1 MKSITIIFLCILSVF
16 IGTSFTGGGSSQ
28 SNQSNNPVAKASENP
43 VVYYFHNTRRC
54 AICNAVENESK
65 KALQELYGDKVPFLA
80 YNIEETEGREK
91 AGEIGVFGQALLI
104 VSRDTTVNITVEGF
118 MYARTDPDRFKQI
131 IKESTDP
138 LL

>member
-1 MKSITIIFLCILSVF
+1 MAIRCHFWHTTLKKL
-16 IGTSFTGGGSSQ
+16 
-28 SNQSNNPVAKASENP
+28 KA
-43 VVYYFHNTRRC
+43 
-54 AICNAVENESK
+54 
-65 KALQELYGDKVPFLA
+65 
-80 YNIEETEGREK
+80 EK